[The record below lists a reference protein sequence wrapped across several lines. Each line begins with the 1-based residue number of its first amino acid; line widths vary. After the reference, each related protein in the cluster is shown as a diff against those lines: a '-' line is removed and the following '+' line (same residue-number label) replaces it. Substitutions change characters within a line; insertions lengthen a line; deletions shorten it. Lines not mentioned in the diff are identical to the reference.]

1 MRGRLIGIARHA
13 EPKGAMEAIDEAVI
27 SPGEGV
33 RGDYR
38 GSLKPGRNR
47 GEVTVMT
54 REAWA
59 AATGDVGRRDLEWWH
74 RRANLL
80 VDGVE
85 LPRAEGAMIRLSGGA
100 VLEVTG
106 ETDPCFRMDAI
117 VPGLQEALT
126 PDWRGGV
133 RTRVLSGGPIAVG
146 GDVECDE

>member
-13 EPKGAMEAIDEAVI
+13 EPKGAMESLDQAII
-27 SPGEGV
+27 GPGEGV
-33 RGDYR
+33 RGDFR
-38 GSLKPGRNR
+38 GSLKPGYNR

-54 REAWA
+54 REAWD
-59 AATGDVGRRDLEWWH
+59 AATREVGRSDLEWWH

-80 VDGVE
+80 VEGVN
-85 LPRAEGAMIRLSGGA
+85 LPRDEGAMIRLSVGA

-117 VPGLQEALT
+117 VPGLQAALT

-133 RTRVLSGGPIAVG
+133 RTRVVSGGPIAIC
-146 GDVECDE
+146 DPVECDE